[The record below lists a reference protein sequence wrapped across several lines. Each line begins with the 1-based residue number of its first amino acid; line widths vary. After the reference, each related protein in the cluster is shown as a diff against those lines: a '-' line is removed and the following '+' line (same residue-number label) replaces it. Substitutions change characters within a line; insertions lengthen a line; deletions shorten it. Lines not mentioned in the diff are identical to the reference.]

1 MAKLTDETPD
11 TFDPD
16 QLKRD
21 IHEVMH
27 KQEKIASANQGKGAS
42 LKSIESERGYHMP
55 AFKAL
60 MSLSKKSPEW
70 IDDYMRTFSA
80 GLDVIR
86 ELAAAGETGEELP
99 LDEPEGNTSKTV
111 ASIKDAAAKRA
122 KKAKQPEGVH

>member
-16 QLKRD
+16 RLRDD
-21 IHEVMH
+21 IHEVMS
-27 KQEKIASANQGKGAS
+27 KQETIASANQRKGAA
-42 LKSIESERGYHMP
+42 LKTIESERGYHMP

-70 IDDYMRTFSA
+70 IDDYMRTFNA

-86 ELAAAGETGEELP
+86 ELAAAGESGELA
-99 LDEPEGNTSKTV
+99 LDEPEDNTSKTV

-122 KKAKQPEGVH
+122 KKTKQPEGVH